1 MWPNTSSFLFQS
13 TLFPFTYYHLP
24 SPTLPRRSV
33 PNERSTPPHVHY
45 IARPAPPGH
54 LPSTLKFQHEL
65 PIPGSY
71 KEPPSPLVLHHN
83 NSKAPLLYVAFDGP
97 CPSLFLLKSST
108 SPSQRR
114 PFPRD
119 TKMGSSHP
127 LPPSSSWRGPTS
139 HKAVSVARRRDHA
152 LPLPLVH
159 GEPPHAQSI
168 ELWTRSTP
176 IFKRKINLS
185 KLIPHHFAQRPSS
198 FMKIKLWHLLY
209 SSFTLSSFS
218 RIKS

>member
-1 MWPNTSSFLFQS
+1 VTQYIFLSFSIHLILLHLLS
-13 TLFPFTYYHLP
+13 PPLP
-24 SPTLPRRSV
+24 SLVVPCQTRDPHRPMSITSHAQLP
-33 PNERSTPPHVHY
+33 PP
-45 IARPAPPGH
+45 PH

-139 HKAVSVARRRDHA
+139 HKAVSAARRRDHA

-198 FMKIKLWHLLY
+198 FMKIKL
-209 SSFTLSSFS
+209 
-218 RIKS
+218 